1 MTHAQV
7 KAPLFDDDGNNL
19 ADPGDRTGRK
29 SEYIQ
34 ILHERAIQLHLRPS
48 KGYALDIGCGLGRM
62 GKALCELGYDVI
74 GLDPSLR
81 VLKSIPEKSRYA
93 GIVNAALPQLP
104 FRDESFDLVCLFGV
118 ARMVH
123 LLGKAKI
130 CGDAIK
136 FVKPGGHLAVI
147 ENIRTGDNRY
157 LQEPWFEEIFSRGGL
172 SLMIKIPIRASRWP
186 VIYLIRYGLIPKSWF
201 PAIVEWELSRMAKK
215 KAPPRLSYHNYLF
228 IYKK

>member
-1 MTHAQV
+1 MNHGRG

-19 ADPGDRTGRK
+19 ADPADSIGRK

-34 ILHERAIQLHLRPS
+34 ILHERAIQLYLRPS
-48 KGYALDIGCGLGRM
+48 KGYALDVGCGLGRM
-62 GKALCELGYDVI
+62 GKVIGELGYDVI

-81 VLKSIPEKSRYA
+81 ILKFISEKSQYV
-93 GIVNAALPQLP
+93 GIVNAALPLLP

-123 LLGKAKI
+123 LLGNAKI
-130 CGDAIK
+130 CRDAVK
-136 FVKPGGHLAVI
+136 FVKPGGNLVLI
-147 ENIRTGDNRY
+147 ENIRTGDDRY
-157 LQEPWFEEIFSRGGL
+157 LQEPWFEEIFSKAGL

-186 VIYLIRYGLIPKSWF
+186 VVYLIRYGLIPRSWF
-201 PAIVEWELSRMAKK
+201 TAIAEWELSRMAKK
-215 KAPPRLSYHNYLF
+215 KAPPRFSYHNYLF